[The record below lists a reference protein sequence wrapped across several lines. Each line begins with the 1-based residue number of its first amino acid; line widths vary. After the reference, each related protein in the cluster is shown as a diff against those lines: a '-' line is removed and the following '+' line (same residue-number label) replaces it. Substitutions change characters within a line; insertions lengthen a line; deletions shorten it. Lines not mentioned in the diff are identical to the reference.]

1 MVHVGLYSVGTH
13 HKKFG
18 WENKKIKKSFAEC
31 PLKTLGKDFLCRVL
45 GITVT
50 PGFKGQIRVHLIC
63 APRKNNTHNNR
74 VHRDKCHKYHKC
86 TYYIAE
92 DLQK

>member
-1 MVHVGLYSVGTH
+1 MRSIISEV
-13 HKKFG
+13 
-18 WENKKIKKSFAEC
+18 FA
-31 PLKTLGKDFLCRVL
+31 DAFDS
-45 GITVT
+45 VT

-86 TYYIAE
+86 TYYIVE